1 MLLLAM
7 ETQAPQ
13 LKYCLYAR
21 KSSESDERQAM
32 SIDSQ
37 LAEMRALAVNEG
49 LNVVCELQES
59 HSAKDSGKRPVYNQ
73 MLAGIASDEYNA
85 VLTWA
90 PDRLSRNAGD
100 LGSVVDLMDQ
110 HKLLHIRTYSQTFT
124 NSPNEKFLLMILCL
138 AGKARKRR
146 QEYQCEARHP
156 NEMRNG
162 LATRHCSTR
171 LYKQVVWWHN

>member
-1 MLLLAM
+1 MLAM

-37 LAEMRALAVNEG
+37 LTEMRALAVNEG

-73 MLAGIASDEYNA
+73 MFAGIANDEYNT

-90 PDRLSRNAGD
+90 PDRPPQPKRWRLRFSSRPNGPA
-100 LGSVVDLMDQ
+100 Q
-110 HKLLHIRTYSQTFT
+110 TTPHPQLLANIH
-124 NSPNEKFLLMILCL
+124 E
-138 AGKARKRR
+138 
-146 QEYQCEARHP
+146 
-156 NEMRNG
+156 
-162 LATRHCSTR
+162 
-171 LYKQVVWWHN
+171 

>member
-1 MLLLAM
+1 M
-7 ETQAPQ
+7 ETTPQ

-37 LAEMRALAVNEG
+37 LNEMRALAENEG
-49 LNVVCELQES
+49 LQIVCELQES
-59 HSAKDSGKRPVYNQ
+59 HSAKDSGKRPVYNKLLKG
-73 MLAGIASDEYNA
+73 LANEEYNA

-110 HKLLHIRTYSQTFT
+110 GKLLHIRTYSQ
-124 NSPNEKFLLMILCL
+124 II
-138 AGKARKRR
+138 R
-146 QEYQCEARHP
+146 
-156 NEMRNG
+156 MR
-162 LATRHCSTR
+162 SS
-171 LYKQVVWWHN
+171 YS